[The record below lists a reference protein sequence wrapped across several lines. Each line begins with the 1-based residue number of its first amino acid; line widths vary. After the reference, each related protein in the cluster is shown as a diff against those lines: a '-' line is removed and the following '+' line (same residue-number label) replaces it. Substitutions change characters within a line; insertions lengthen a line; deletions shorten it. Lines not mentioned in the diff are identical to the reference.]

1 MRFRLAVAAM
11 IGAVAL
17 LHVASANAQLNNEP
31 FSFDTPD
38 GGVGMSTAAR
48 QAIINQQ
55 LFNATPDNI
64 MRGAD
69 GSLLT
74 ITQNNRG
81 GRVPIVTS
89 ASGEIIPQ
97 FRGRGLDLGGLFFEN
112 VGDGSGDGGQLLL
125 GFGSSSGITVT
136 SWTFRLV
143 AATTG
148 GGYPSFSGGYG
159 FGGGSANSI
168 NTWTAQ
174 VFRPGWITS
183 ESNRRRA

>member
-1 MRFRLAVAAM
+1 MRFRFVLAAM

-17 LHVASANAQLNNEP
+17 LHMAPASAQLNNEP

-38 GGVGMSTAAR
+38 GGIGMSTAAR

-64 MRGAD
+64 MRAAD

-97 FRGRGLDLGGLFFEN
+97 FRGRSLDLGGLFFEN
-112 VGDGSGDGGQLLL
+112 VGTGSGDGGQLLL

-148 GGYPSFSGGYG
+148 GGGYPSFGGGYG
-159 FGGGSANSI
+159 YGGGSADAI
-168 NTWTAQ
+168 NTWTSQ
-174 VFRPGWITS
+174 VFGLGG
-183 ESNRRRA
+183 

>member
-1 MRFRLAVAAM
+1 MRFRLALAVM

-17 LHVASANAQLNNEP
+17 LHMAPASAQLNNKP
-31 FSFDTPD
+31 FSFNTGD
-38 GGVGMSTAAR
+38 GGIGMSTAAR
-48 QAIINQQ
+48 QALINQQ

-64 MRGAD
+64 MRAAD

-74 ITQNNRG
+74 ITRNSSG

-97 FRGRGLDLGGLFFEN
+97 FRGRSLDIGGLYFEN
-112 VGDGSGDGGQLLL
+112 VGTGSGDGGQLLL
-125 GFGSSSGITVT
+125 GFGSSSGITVN

-148 GGYPSFSGGYG
+148 GGYPSLGGGYG
-159 FGGGSANSI
+159 FGGSGNAINAWTSQVYGLTGS
-168 NTWTAQ
+168 
-174 VFRPGWITS
+174 
-183 ESNRRRA
+183 